1 MSIAIRVA
9 VPADLPALFA
19 YLGEQLA
26 ENGRD
31 GAPLFQPMERTDAGV
46 PAAMRERFAS
56 GMATLPGQPGWRQA
70 WIALDELGAI
80 AGHIDLRGRT
90 EPASSHRTLL
100 GMGVRHDVRRAG
112 LGTRL
117 VQTALA
123 WARGT
128 GFDWVD
134 LEVLSQNH
142 QARALY
148 VRTGFRVTGDV
159 PDLYRIGGVPTG
171 AVSMAFRLG

>member
-31 GAPLFQPMERTDAGV
+31 GAPLFQAMERTDAGV
-46 PAAMRERFAS
+46 PPAMRERFAS
-56 GMATLPGQPGWRQA
+56 GMATLPGQPLWRQV
-70 WIALDELGAI
+70 WIALDELGTI
-80 AGHIDLRGRT
+80 AGHVDLRGRT
-90 EPASSHRTLL
+90 EPAARHRTLL
-100 GMGVRHDVRRAG
+100 GMGVRHDARRAG
-112 LGTRL
+112 VGTQL

-123 WARGT
+123 WARST

-134 LEVLSQNH
+134 LEVLSQNQ

-148 VRTGFRVTGDV
+148 ARTGFRVTGEV
-159 PDLYRIGGVPTG
+159 ADLYRIGGVQIG
-171 AVSMAFRLG
+171 AVQMSFRLA